1 MVKFGMA
8 VLIWGL
14 TLSGTAFAQSVEVDD
29 SDSAGTKA
37 AAPEGGTK
45 KADQYFKTRK
55 GTAKAAPTTTQE
67 TGSSQPPHYMA
78 VHFGTFFS
86 NEHYNWAQ
94 GSNNLHNL
102 NAGVT
107 YRLGEWVNSMDFA
120 IRVEYTNFV
129 FDYYAAKQI
138 SIVPI
143 ITFPDA
149 SSHFPLYVGGGVG
162 LGLFT
167 QQVPSR
173 SPVALDWQVFAGVR
187 VLNIW
192 DKVGVMVESGMKN
205 HVLVGSP
212 GQFNGVYVNVGAV
225 FVF

>member
-1 MVKFGMA
+1 MVQFWMA
-8 VLIWGL
+8 VLFLGL
-14 TLSGTAFAQSVEVDD
+14 TLSVTASAQSVEVDD
-29 SDSAGTKA
+29 EAPSKPAASSEAGS
-37 AAPEGGTK
+37 K

-55 GTAKAAPTTTQE
+55 STAAKPAAAPTE
-67 TGSSQPPHYMA
+67 EASSTQPPHYMA
-78 VHFGTFFS
+78 IHFGTFFS
-86 NEHYNWAQ
+86 DEHYNWAQ

-120 IRVEYTNFV
+120 IRVEYTNYA
-129 FDYYAAKQI
+129 FDYYSAKEI

-167 QQVPSR
+167 QQVPER
-173 SPVALDWQVFAGVR
+173 SPVALDWQIFGGVR

-205 HVLVGSP
+205 HVLIGSP
-212 GQFNGVYVNVGAV
+212 GQFNGVFVNVGAV